1 VTRPRSPDYDNI
13 QESIVKQAASLFAHR
28 GYAATSISD
37 IAAAC
42 TCSKSRL
49 YHYFESKE
57 AILVFMLTE
66 HVDRLLAGCADI
78 LSGRE
83 DDIARFKRLIR
94 FFMEI
99 YAVSRDKHAV
109 MLTCLEFLPPN
120 VRKDVVKK
128 QRQLIQIVTD
138 VLAKIRPDRGKDE
151 SSAHIDSMLFFGMIN
166 WTYTWFRPDGR
177 VLPTELADRAVSLFL
192 DGYMK
197 SKIF

>member
-13 QESIVKQAASLFAHR
+13 QESIVKQTASLFASR

-42 TCSKSRL
+42 DCSKSRL

-57 AILVFMLTE
+57 AILVYMLTE
-66 HVDRLLAGCADI
+66 HVDKLLAGCADI
-78 LSGRE
+78 LVGRE
-83 DDIARFKRLIR
+83 DDVARFRRLIR

-99 YAVSRDKHAV
+99 YSVSSDKHAV
-109 MLTCLEFLPPN
+109 LLTCLQFLPPN

-128 QRQLIQIVTD
+128 QRQLIDVVTD
-138 VLAKIRPDRGKDE
+138 ILVKLRPDKGRDRA
-151 SSAHIDSMLFFGMIN
+151 SAHVDAMLFFGMIN

-177 VLPTELADRAVSLFL
+177 VLPTELADRAVNLFL
-192 DGYMK
+192 DGYVK
-197 SKIF
+197 AKVS

>member
-1 VTRPRSPDYDNI
+1 MTRPRSPDYDNI

-42 TCSKSRL
+42 KCSKSRL
-49 YHYFESKE
+49 YHYFESKD

-66 HVDRLLAGCADI
+66 HVDKLLAGCSDI
-78 LSGRE
+78 
-83 DDIARFKRLIR
+83 IAAPANNITRFRQLIR

-109 MLTCLEFLPPN
+109 MLTCLEFLPPAI
-120 VRKDVVKK
+120 RKDVIKK
-128 QRQLIQIVTD
+128 QRQLIHVVAE
-138 VLAKIRPDRGKDE
+138 VLAKIRPDRAKDA
-151 SSAHIDSMLFFGMIN
+151 SDAHIDSMLFFGMIN
-166 WTYTWFRPDGR
+166 WTYTWYRPDGR

-192 DGYMK
+192 EGFK
-197 SKIF
+197 AAKAV

>member
-1 VTRPRSPDYDNI
+1 
-13 QESIVKQAASLFAHR
+13 
-28 GYAATSISD
+28 
-37 IAAAC
+37 
-42 TCSKSRL
+42 
-49 YHYFESKE
+49 
-57 AILVFMLTE
+57 MLTE
-66 HVDRLLAGCADI
+66 PVDRLLAGCADI

-166 WTYTWFRPDGR
+166 WTYKWFRPDGR

-192 DGYMK
+192 DGYVK
-197 SKIF
+197 SKIFLNAHRRPLSSRLPTKHRLLEHRPSATRVSFPATPSNTKA

>member
-1 VTRPRSPDYDNI
+1 MTRPRSPDYDNI

-28 GYAATSISD
+28 GFAATSISD

-42 TCSKSRL
+42 DCSKSRL

-57 AILVFMLTE
+57 AILVYMLTE
-66 HVDRLLAGCADI
+66 HVDRLLDGCSDI
-78 LSGRE
+78 LAGRE
-83 DDIARFKRLIR
+83 DDVARFRRLIR

-99 YAVSRDKHAV
+99 YAVSSDKHAV
-109 MLTCLEFLPPN
+109 MLTCLEFLPTN
-120 VRKDVVKK
+120 VRKDVIKK

-138 VLAKIRPDRGKDE
+138 VLARIRPDRAKDV

-192 DGYMK
+192 DGYVK
-197 SKIF
+197 SKVF